1 MLLKICCCIN
11 VVIMTKLTCRT
22 NVAGDVICF
31 TTELR
36 LSHNSYDGRSAAVPA
51 PPSPVENWPPSPH
64 DCNYNYP
71 GSLLL
76 RCPGEGRLMII
87 FSRDPV
93 RHMFS
98 PLESYVDV
106 LLLSCVRV
114 LLLLESRSQ
123 LSNPFYNGSGES
135 QEMMYEH
142 DYFTHHHREGII
154 KNCI

>member
-1 MLLKICCCIN
+1 
-11 VVIMTKLTCRT
+11 
-22 NVAGDVICF
+22 
-31 TTELR
+31 
-36 LSHNSYDGRSAAVPA
+36 
-51 PPSPVENWPPSPH
+51 
-64 DCNYNYP
+64 
-71 GSLLL
+71 
-76 RCPGEGRLMII
+76 MII

-106 LLLSCVRV
+106 LLLSCV

-135 QEMMYEH
+135 QEMMHEH